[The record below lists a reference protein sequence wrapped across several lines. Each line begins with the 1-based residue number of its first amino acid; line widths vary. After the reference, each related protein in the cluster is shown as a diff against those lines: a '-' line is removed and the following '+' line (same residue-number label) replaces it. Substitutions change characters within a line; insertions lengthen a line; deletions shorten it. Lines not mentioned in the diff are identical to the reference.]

1 MANDTF
7 LRVFAEQ
14 VYNGLPEYLQGEDS
28 QATINALVDIY
39 SPFFDLIAPLF
50 YNERIAIEC
59 TQESLD
65 LLAQEGSLERL
76 DTEPLDSFRVR
87 VDEKFFNQIRSG
99 TFAGFAR
106 ILELFGI
113 ENGKEAIEFVGGSA
127 WDFVFITDEAYAQSI
142 VPTDVLKELS
152 GTKYGRTGRIFNG
165 ILVLPV
171 FQYDLDAIPDA
182 NADGYNGGI
191 YLTYTFG
198 DIEIPSYKDQAFI
211 TPIFQ
216 YDLDSNP
223 DDYGA
228 GYGSGT
234 YKILRTS

>member
-1 MANDTF
+1 MADNTF

-39 SPFFDLIAPLF
+39 GPFFDLIAPLF
-50 YNERIAIEC
+50 YNERCAVEC

-65 LLAQEGSLERL
+65 LLAQEGTLKRL
-76 DTEPLDSFRVR
+76 DTEPLESFRVR

-142 VPTDVLKELS
+142 VPPDVLRELS

-165 ILVLPV
+165 VLE
-171 FQYDLDAIPDA
+171 L
-182 NADGYNGGI
+182 
-191 YLTYTFG
+191 
-198 DIEIPSYKDQAFI
+198 
-211 TPIFQ
+211 PIFQ
-216 YDLDSNP
+216 YDLDTIP
-223 DDYGA
+223 DVNASGYENGIYLTFSFGDEVVPPYKEQKFLTPIFQYGLNSDPDQSSS

-234 YKILRTS
+234 YKTLKT

>member
-14 VYNGLPEYLQGEDS
+14 VYNNLPEYLQGEDS

-39 SPFFDLIAPLF
+39 GPFFDLIAPLF
-50 YNERIAIEC
+50 HNERCAVEC

-113 ENGKEAIEFVGGSA
+113 ENGREAIEFVGGSL
-127 WDFVFITDEAYAQSI
+127 WDFVFIADDKIDQSI
-142 VPTDVLKELS
+142 VPPDVLKELS

-165 ILVLPV
+165 ILTL
-171 FQYDLDAIPDA
+171 
-182 NADGYNGGI
+182 
-191 YLTYTFG
+191 
-198 DIEIPSYKDQAFI
+198 
-211 TPIFQ
+211 PIFQ
-216 YDLDSNP
+216 YDLDTIPDLNASGYQDGIYLTYSFGDDPIPSYKKQKFITPMFQYGLNGNP
-223 DDYGA
+223 DADGN
-228 GYGSGT
+228 GYGTGT
-234 YKILRTS
+234 YKTIKDS

>member
-39 SPFFDLIAPLF
+39 SPFFDLIATLF
-50 YNERIAIEC
+50 HNERRAVEC

-65 LLAQEGSLERL
+65 LLAQEGSLVKL

-99 TFAGFAR
+99 TFSGFGR
-106 ILELFGI
+106 ILQLFGI
-113 ENGKEAIEFVGGSA
+113 PEGKEAIELVSGSL
-127 WDFVFITDEAYAQSI
+127 WDFVFIAEDKIDQSI
-142 VPTDVLKELS
+142 VPPEVLRELA

-165 ILVLPV
+165 ILDVPV
-171 FQYDLDAIPDA
+171 FQYDLDSSPDA
-182 NADGYNGGI
+182 SAGGYGLGK
-191 YLTYTFG
+191 YLNFSFG
-198 DIEIPSYKDQAFI
+198 D
-211 TPIFQ
+211 
-216 YDLDSNP
+216 
-223 DDYGA
+223 
-228 GYGSGT
+228 
-234 YKILRTS
+234 

>member
-50 YNERIAIEC
+50 YNERNAIEC

-65 LLAQEGSLERL
+65 LLAQEGSLKRL

-87 VDEKFFNQIRSG
+87 VDEKFFNQIKSG

-142 VPTDVLKELS
+142 VPHDVLQELS

-165 ILVLPV
+165 ILTLPV
-171 FQYDLDAIPDA
+171 FQYDLDSIPDV
-182 NADGYNGGI
+182 NASGYADGI
-191 YLTYTFG
+191 YLTYSFG
-198 DIEIPSYKDQAFI
+198 DIVIPSYKQQKFI
-211 TPIFQ
+211 TPMFQ
-216 YDLDSNP
+216 YGLDLNP
-223 DDYGA
+223 DVDGQ
-228 GYGSGT
+228 GYSAGT
-234 YKILRTS
+234 YKTLKTQ